1 MKAWV
6 QAVIATGIFLRFLQM
21 TLPKGTTETQSTSK
35 AAHLGGRGGL
45 KGSGQCQISGGWGP
59 LEEFGLQDGRSQES
73 ESSEAKQ
80 KMP

>member
-1 MKAWV
+1 
-6 QAVIATGIFLRFLQM
+6 M

-45 KGSGQCQISGGWGP
+45 KRVRTVPNIRGWGP